1 MPATRAAGAALP
13 VKLVLKDT
21 SVPDSKTAGTQCQYA
36 SKYEVHQITSSWQ
49 SGSFPK
55 TFKNTNQTN
64 QITFFGLKL
73 MEYIHLLKHPTDFN
87 RLQQTGNPSPLK
99 AARRCFTLSAALSAT
114 AVTTSLLGGLEVN
127 ENTLG
132 ARASCG
138 TNPVLYPKAIWIH
151 IMAFYGFFRS
161 TLRDRQVYL
170 FSVRKVLPRMP
181 P

>member
-55 TFKNTNQTN
+55 TFKTPT
-64 QITFFGLKL
+64 KL
-73 MEYIHLLKHPTDFN
+73 TKSLFRIKIDGIYPPSKTSN

-99 AARRCFTLSAALSAT
+99 AARRCFTLSAALSGAG
-114 AVTTSLLGGLEVN
+114 AVTTSSLGGLEVN

-138 TNPVLYPKAIWIH
+138 TNPVLYPNNLNSH
-151 IMAFYGFFRS
+151 LDPYYGFFRS